1 MLLLSATDG
10 RDTLI
15 DLTKTLTEMA
25 QKGKLRA
32 EDISAE
38 LIDAELTAAS
48 CGEPDL
54 LILMAAPAWKQESS
68 SGVVKRRIRRRSSSS
83 SKRRGGRVL
92 MLGKDDAM
100 VDEDEDDEGYV
111 SGGGA
116 GGDVCLM
123 GYPPWQV
130 RLTEI
135 L

>member
-1 MLLLSATDG
+1 MS
-10 RDTLI
+10 
-15 DLTKTLTEMA
+15 
-25 QKGKLRA
+25 QKGKLRPS
-32 EDISAE
+32 DISAE

-54 LILMAAPAWKQESS
+54 LIMMAAPAWK
-68 SGVVKRRIRRRSSSS
+68 GAPVRVPVVKRRGSAV
-83 SKRRGGRVL
+83 GGGGSGSALVA
-92 MLGKDDAM
+92 GKGEEGGE
-100 VDEDEDDEGYV
+100 VDEDEGYV
-111 SGGGA
+111 GGGGA

>member
-32 EDISAE
+32 EDISPE

-54 LILMAAPAWKQESS
+54 LILMAASAWKQESS
-68 SGVVKRRIRRRSSSS
+68 SGVVKRRTRTSSSS
-83 SKRRGGRVL
+83 SKRRSSRVL
-92 MLGKDDAM
+92 MLGKDDVM